1 MKFSAYFTLISY
13 LMAGTG
19 LVAASLTNAIS
30 PVFLVGVGALTFLS
44 FFLNLQGKTI
54 NISRFIW
61 NSIAAVILAAG
72 LIDYLLISQSLI
84 DTSVRFLTLL
94 MVAKLFDL
102 KTSRDYAALY
112 LLTFFQLLAAAAST
126 VNLSFLFALA
136 LYILTGIWALTL
148 FNLKKEWEERS
159 APHKEMAKNILGPYF
174 FIVTAG
180 LAVLSLIITLSLFFV
195 IPRMGVGFFP
205 KQTPDTL
212 KISGFSE
219 KIDMGELGPVKLD
232 PAIVMRVKL
241 QPPLPPPLLKGG
253 LGGLYFRGIS
263 FDTYNGTQWLQTLN
277 KMMPLKKTQDGVWR
291 LADSISWS
299 EAGSAILTQTILL
312 EPIETNVLFAAWD
325 GAGVSGN
332 FRNVVTDT
340 MGAFYLPTASY
351 SRIEYTA
358 YSLLPAS
365 PPPPVPLW
373 GQISNLSPEKGNKG
387 GGKQDYREE
396 VPLQYLQLPDGLER
410 VSDLAIKITS
420 DKKTPLDKA
429 TAIEQYLKRNYR
441 YTLNPGIP
449 DRSTRGQEG
458 IGKNPVEDFL
468 FSTKEG
474 YCEQYANAMAV
485 MLRTIGIPSRLVTGF
500 LPGEWNKFGNY
511 LIIRKRDAHSWVEA
525 YMPDAGWVIFDSTPS
540 AEAVGEMPAATSLIT
555 LYIDSL
561 KWRWNRYIVNYS
573 FQDQLNFAKA
583 IENKGRSALS
593 KLRWSF
599 NIKSVHYTWKDMLIF
614 VTAAV
619 ITAIIL
625 IITTRIV
632 WKPKDMAKWPNAP
645 FFYKDMLRLLAQKG
659 RIKKPGETA
668 LEFADAADMEEVK
681 AITDIYYNIRFGGHK
696 ATDEEQSIISVY
708 LKAIKNYKQQ
718 VI

>member
-1 MKFSAYFTLISY
+1 
-13 LMAGTG
+13 MAGTG
-19 LVAASLTNAIS
+19 LVAASLTNATS
-30 PVFLVGVGALTFLS
+30 TVFLVGAGALTFLS
-44 FFLNLQGKTI
+44 FFLNLQGKII

-94 MVAKLFDL
+94 MVTKLFDL
-102 KTSRDYAALY
+102 KTNRDYAILY

-136 LYILTGIWALTL
+136 LYILTGIWALTI

-159 APHKEMAKNILGPYF
+159 DPHKEMAKNILGPYF

-205 KQTPDTL
+205 KQTADTL

-219 KIDMGELGPVKLD
+219 KIDLGELGLVKLD

-241 QPPLPPPLLKGG
+241 HPPLPPPLLKGG
-253 LGGLYFRGIS
+253 LGGLYFRGLS

-277 KMMPLKKTQDGVWR
+277 KMMPLQRDNSGIWR
-291 LADSISWS
+291 IKESKSQRVKVT
-299 EAGSAILTQTILL
+299 EILTQTILL
-312 EPIETNVLFAAWD
+312 EAIETNVLFTAWE
-325 GAGVSGN
+325 GVGVSGN
-332 FRNVVTDT
+332 FRNVVTDK
-340 MGAFYLPTASY
+340 MGAFYLPATPY

-358 YSLLPAS
+358 YSLLPAPQKS
-365 PPPPVPLW
+365 IVA
-373 GQISNLSPEKGNKG
+373 
-387 GGKQDYREE
+387 KQDYWKE
-396 VPLQYLQLPDGLER
+396 VPLQYLQLPSGLER
-410 VSDLAIKITS
+410 VSELAINITS

-449 DRSTRGQEG
+449 DRSIRGQEG

-468 FSTKEG
+468 FFTKEG

-583 IENKGRSALS
+583 IENKGQSALS

-619 ITAIIL
+619 IAAIIL

-632 WKPKDMAKWPNAP
+632 WKPKDRAKWPKAP

-659 RIKKPGETA
+659 KIKKPGETA
-668 LEFADAADMEEVK
+668 LEFADAADREEVK

-696 ATDEEQSIISVY
+696 ATDEEQTILSIH